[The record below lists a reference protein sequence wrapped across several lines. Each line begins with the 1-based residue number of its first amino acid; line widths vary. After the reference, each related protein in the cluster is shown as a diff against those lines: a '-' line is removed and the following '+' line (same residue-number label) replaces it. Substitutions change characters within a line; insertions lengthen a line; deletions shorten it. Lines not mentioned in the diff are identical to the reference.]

1 MVEEKKRNQFV
12 DIMRGIAM
20 LLVVLGHTMTGSTI
34 NSQSSFL
41 FNVIWTLQMPLFI
54 LISGYVTR
62 YSKELENKS
71 ELIFYLKKR
80 TFSYLLPW
88 FIWTV
93 LVRGVIFGENSF
105 LNPRFILWHMD
116 NGYWFLFSIWTI
128 TVIYGI
134 SNLIGAKITT
144 NRYKRML
151 ATGGAYILG
160 LLLLAGIG
168 AVFGISFL
176 GIKLTLYYMPF
187 FFAGYLYGQV
197 REKLMSLNHGKMII
211 DIGVATS
218 LMVWIVLL
226 MRFNLYEISDTGLG
240 VIIRAVASMT
250 GCIALCGL
258 CKGIFCRNTKEKW
271 GVYWGGIHSLE
282 IYTSHY
288 LFLNM
293 LKISTKSDAITIL
306 GAGAIFL
313 NYVLTMS
320 VVVMIVMLLNQN
332 MFCRLILFGKVDL
345 K

>member
-176 GIKLTLYYMPF
+176 GIKLT
-187 FFAGYLYGQV
+187 
-197 REKLMSLNHGKMII
+197 
-211 DIGVATS
+211 
-218 LMVWIVLL
+218 
-226 MRFNLYEISDTGLG
+226 
-240 VIIRAVASMT
+240 
-250 GCIALCGL
+250 
-258 CKGIFCRNTKEKW
+258 
-271 GVYWGGIHSLE
+271 
-282 IYTSHY
+282 
-288 LFLNM
+288 
-293 LKISTKSDAITIL
+293 
-306 GAGAIFL
+306 
-313 NYVLTMS
+313 
-320 VVVMIVMLLNQN
+320 
-332 MFCRLILFGKVDL
+332 
-345 K
+345 